1 MLLLI
6 FFGLITAAY
15 LGLVISF
22 LYGWKRLPDF
32 DLKGLPA
39 ENTFSIIIPY
49 RNEAHNLPRLF
60 NSLTSLN
67 YPGRKF
73 EIILVNDKSTDH
85 SSQLAEIFQHDFR
98 ELNIQLLENKR
109 RSASPKKDAILT
121 AIEVSRFDYIATTD
135 ADCILPAD
143 WLHYFDE
150 VIQLEK
156 PELIAAPVGF
166 ASSGTVQKRPYFQN
180 FEEMDFMSLQ
190 ASTIGAFGIDK
201 AFMCNAANLCYRK
214 ETFLQKAGFTENSEI
229 ASGDDVF
236 LLQTFR
242 RQGKKLFFIKSRKA
256 GVLTNYQESLGSLIS
271 QRIRWAAKTSS
282 YTSILAKFTGV
293 IVFLMNFSLIFF
305 MVLTFLD
312 LFSYRYL
319 MLVFL
324 LKFNVDFI
332 LIFKAAKFMNR
343 ESLMRHYFWCS
354 IVYPFFTVYVAVAS
368 LSGGYDWKGRRFKK

>member
-32 DLKGLPA
+32 ELKGLPA

-60 NSLTSLN
+60 KSLTSLN

-73 EIILVNDKSTDH
+73 EVILVNDESTDH

-98 ELNIQLLENKR
+98 DLNIQLLDNKR

-121 AIEVSRFDYIATTD
+121 AIEGSRFDYIATTD
-135 ADCILPAD
+135 ADCIIPPD

-150 VIQLEK
+150 AIQLEK
-156 PELIAAPVGF
+156 PELIAAPVSY
-166 ASSGTVQKRPYFQN
+166 ASSGTVLKKPYFQN

-190 ASTIGAFGIDK
+190 ASTIGAFGIEK
-201 AFMCNAANLCYRK
+201 GFMCNAANLCYRK
-214 ETFLQKAGFTENSEI
+214 ETFLQEAGFTENSEI

-236 LLQTFR
+236 LLQKFR
-242 RQGKKLFFIKSRKA
+242 KQGKKLFFIKSGKA
-256 GVLTNYQESLGSLIS
+256 GVLTNYQEILRSLIS

-324 LKFNVDFI
+324 LKFNVDCI

-354 IVYPFFTVYVAVAS
+354 IAYPFFTVYVAVAS
-368 LSGGYDWKGRRFKK
+368 LSGGYKWKGRRFKK